1 LSIVEGA
8 AGAHSPRSFLLI
20 TKCTSITLIKSSGI
34 FEDRRLLAWFVNHTE
49 RFEKARAILSRINE
63 DPDRGVHDELLWAV
77 ALFAG
82 IVCLTFGLVF
92 LIISIVGGR

>member
-1 LSIVEGA
+1 MSVTYALPILLFVVGA
-8 AGAHSPRSFLLI
+8 ICLI
-20 TKCTSITLIKSSGI
+20 SAAN
-34 FEDRRLLAWFVNHTE
+34 RRLLAWFVNHSG
-49 RFEKARAILSRINE
+49 RFEKAHAVLSRINE
-63 DPDRGVHDELLWAV
+63 DRSRGVHDELLWAV